1 MKDKKQIKEMLVE
14 TLLEFAPLYNE
25 LTTSDLQGV
34 ADVKAREFVDLISD

>member
-1 MKDKKQIKEMLVE
+1 MLDKKKVVAMLVE

-34 ADVKAREFVDLISD
+34 ADVKAREFVDLID